1 MGLNMKELIG
11 LDMGSHVIKMVIL
24 KKTSKGPLLTQ
35 LGMKE
40 IPLNID
46 PGDIP
51 AMAYLL
57 KTLVEEMG
65 LKTKKVN
72 LTFSCPDLQI
82 RRITLPSIPNDELKE
97 AISWEMKE
105 QLPFPIETT
114 QIDFHILRELMEEEV
129 KKVELL
135 TIACPKER
143 IERNLSIVREAGLE
157 AIHVEA
163 TPISLWNAMIN
174 LGRLKG
180 EERIA
185 LIDLGAEKT
194 HLYLFENG
202 ILVFNR
208 VISPGGKD
216 ITQTLLD
223 EILGLTYEQAEK
235 IKKEIGIALRKSPV
249 ESPAMAKE
257 SFVMRPAFERLVSE
271 IGRSIEFYRNQF
283 IVEKIDKILLTGGG
297 AHLKNIIPYFEEE
310 LRLRI
315 EPFNPLQGL
324 LYDSEKMDQDLLS
337 LGESFAPAIGA
348 TFSKPISIEF
358 LSVKEPFFSR
368 NQLKKRTP
376 LMAAFVA
383 SLIFFIL
390 ITNTEIQLRRLGQQ
404 RDEKMAKIK
413 ELENIKTSLLLLKQR
428 EAKIREERSF
438 FPTTVESSFSYQEI
452 LKEISEIL
460 PNPVTLHL
468 LEIQTEENSPQKEG
482 QLTPTPLLRLSGF
495 VFGNDVQSLQTLAQL
510 IERLERS
517 TLFNHIRLISAE
529 ENKSF
534 NQKASAFEILCHLA
548 IHPKGG
554 MRLNETKK

>member
-1 MGLNMKELIG
+1 MKEIVG
-11 LDMGSHVIKMVIL
+11 LDMGSHTIKMVVL

-46 PGDIP
+46 LGDIP
-51 AMAYLL
+51 TMAYLL
-57 KTLVEEMG
+57 KGLAEEMG

-460 PNPVTLHL
+460 PNQVTLHL

>member
-1 MGLNMKELIG
+1 MKEIVG
-11 LDMGSHVIKMVIL
+11 LDMGSHTIKMVVL
-24 KKTSKGPLLTQ
+24 KKTSKGPLLTR

-40 IPLNID
+40 IPLNLD

-57 KTLVEEMG
+57 KDLAEEMG
-65 LKTKKVN
+65 LKTKKVS

-82 RRITLPSIPNDELKE
+82 RRLTLPSIPNDELKE

-114 QIDFHILRELMEEEV
+114 QIDFHILREWMEEEV

-135 TIACPKER
+135 TMACPKER
-143 IERNLSIVREAGLE
+143 IERTLSIVKEAGLE

-249 ESPAMAKE
+249 ESSAMAKE

-324 LYDSEKMDQDLLS
+324 LYEAEKMDQALLS
-337 LGESFAPAIGA
+337 LGESFSPAIGA

-358 LSVKEPFFSR
+358 LAVKEPFLSR

-376 LMAAFVA
+376 LMVAFVA

-404 RDEKMAKIK
+404 REEKMAKIK
-413 ELENIKTSLLLLKQR
+413 DLENIKTSLLLLKQR
-428 EAKIREERSF
+428 EAKIREERAF
-438 FPTTVESSFSYQEI
+438 FPSPAESSFSYQEI

-468 LEIQTEENSPQKEG
+468 LEIQTEDKSPQKDV
-482 QLTPTPLLRLSGF
+482 QSTPTPLLRLSGF
-495 VFGNDVQSLQTLAQL
+495 VFGNEVQSLQTLAQL

-554 MRLNETKK
+554 MRLNEAKK

>member
-1 MGLNMKELIG
+1 MKEIVA
-11 LDMGSHVIKMVIL
+11 LDMGSRSIKMVGL
-24 KKTSKGPLLTQ
+24 KKTSKGLLLTR

-40 IPLNID
+40 IPMNID

-57 KTLVEEMG
+57 KDLSEEMG

-82 RRITLPSIPNDELKE
+82 RRITLPSIPDDELKE

-105 QLPFPIETT
+105 QIPFPIETT
-114 QIDFHILRELMEEEV
+114 QIDFHVLRELMEEEV

-135 TIACPKER
+135 TIACPRER
-143 IERNLSIVREAGLE
+143 IERTLSIVKEAGLE
-157 AIHVEA
+157 AIHIEA

-223 EILGLTYEQAEK
+223 EILGLTYERAEK

-249 ESPAMAKE
+249 ESPTVAKE

-324 LYDSEKMDQDLLS
+324 LYDPEKMDQTFLS
-337 LGESFAPAIGA
+337 LGESFTPAIGA
-348 TFSKPISIEF
+348 TFSTPISIEF
-358 LSVKEPFFSR
+358 LTVKEPFFSR
-368 NQLKKRTP
+368 NQLKKRAP

-404 RDEKMAKIK
+404 RDEKVTQIK
-413 ELENIKTSLLLLKQR
+413 DLENIKTSLLLLKQR

-438 FPTTVESSFSYQEI
+438 FPSSSESSFSYQEI

-460 PNPVTLHL
+460 PNQVTLNL
-468 LEIQTEENSPQKEG
+468 LEIQTQEISSQKDVES
-482 QLTPTPLLRLSGF
+482 TPTPLLRLSGY
-495 VFGNDVQSLQTLAQL
+495 VFGSEAQSLQTLAQL

-517 TLFNHIRLISAE
+517 TLFDRIRLISAE
-529 ENKSF
+529 ENRHF

-554 MRLNETKK
+554 IRLNETKK